1 MKKFLIASFFIIF
14 SYASSLQGMQFFD
27 TLKDSFSSEQITQ
40 VWQSCIKKF
49 DEAHLAIK
57 IPVFLV
63 GTCCFIETYI
73 GIRSWLFGKKTA
85 TKAEVAPIR
94 ADVINLNQLSHAVNA
109 RLKDQDE
116 RIVANALSIGELQA
130 LNPDNRKINDLH
142 AELLVVETFMD
153 EELEGESLKKAIK
166 RINEKFRKNDE
177 FVKQTRLLL
186 LTVVK
191 SIDTRDDHSHNIN
204 KKLDSLMDAFNQVEI
219 SPRKRH
225 SLELASPRDFFKEK
239 EQEKESRN
247 KGKEKITKEKKHK
260 KKRKKGSFRDALSR
274 PQTGTPR
281 VGGYVNLDDPTTDE
295 ENGSPR
301 PPLPTIL
308 EDTLS
313 AQAAAHARLTGN
325 LRIIQPL
332 AADENA

>member
-1 MKKFLIASFFIIF
+1 M
-14 SYASSLQGMQFFD
+14 
-27 TLKDSFSSEQITQ
+27 
-40 VWQSCIKKF
+40 
-49 DEAHLAIK
+49 
-57 IPVFLV
+57 
-63 GTCCFIETYI
+63 
-73 GIRSWLFGKKTA
+73 
-85 TKAEVAPIR
+85 
-94 ADVINLNQLSHAVNA
+94 
-109 RLKDQDE
+109 
-116 RIVANALSIGELQA
+116 
-130 LNPDNRKINDLH
+130 NPDNRKINDLH

-247 KGKEKITKEKKHK
+247 KGKEKITKRKSTR
-260 KKRKKGSFRDALSR
+260 KRKKGSFKNALSR

-281 VGGYVNLDDPTTDE
+281 FGYKANLDDPTTDE

-301 PPLPTIL
+301 STLPTIL
-308 EDTLS
+308 EDELS
-313 AQAAAHARLTGN
+313 AQASAHARLTTSPAN
-325 LRIIQPL
+325 
-332 AADENA
+332 ENP